1 MPGRLRAWVLA
12 GGVAA
17 AALPGAAWAQP
28 APAAAAAEGAA
39 APAAQPPKVL
49 RYAFRVAETGFDPA
63 QIIDI
68 YSRTVTPHIFEGLY
82 SYDHLARPARIEP
95 LTAADM
101 PEVSDDF
108 RVWTVRVRPGIF
120 FQDDPAFG
128 GRPRELVAADYV
140 YSFKRFADPAT
151 KSPAWGALA
160 QQGIVG
166 LAERREQALQGKQ
179 PFDYDAPVAGLSALD
194 RYTLRFEL
202 AAPRPRFLETLATS
216 DLYGAV
222 AREVVERYG
231 ADIAAHPVGT
241 GPFRLVQWR
250 RSSLIVLERNPGY
263 RERFYD
269 ADPAPD
275 DAEGQALRA
284 RLQGRRI
291 PMVDRVEISI
301 IEEEQ
306 PRWLSFLQGRHD
318 FLEQM
323 PAQYIDLAMPGGRM
337 APHLARQGV
346 QGWRTVRPD
355 VFFVVFNMAD
365 PVVGGLAPERVALRR
380 AIGLALDVPR
390 EIATIWSGQAI
401 PAQSTLLP
409 QTTGFDPA
417 FKSELGDHDPARAK
431 ALLDLYGWTDRDG
444 DGWREQPDGSPLV
457 LQMLTQPDNQSR
469 ALDDLRAKN
478 LAAVGIRLQ
487 YRAAKWPENL
497 RAARAGQYQMW
508 RVGGSAAAPDGQ
520 PSLARY
526 HGPQVGGQNVARFA
540 LPAFDA
546 LYERMEV
553 LPDGPERE
561 ALFRQA
567 QRLGAAYAPYK
578 TLVHRIVTDLAQP
591 SLVGYRRPLFWQ
603 DWWHLVD
610 IAPPEAAAR

>member
-1 MPGRLRAWVLA
+1 VRRLLGALVAACVGAGLGAGVPAVAWA
-12 GGVAA
+12 QAA
-17 AALPGAAWAQP
+17 AAS
-28 APAAAAAEGAA
+28 
-39 APAAQPPKVL
+39 PAAQAPKVL

-63 QIIDI
+63 QVIDI

-82 SYDHLARPARIEP
+82 GYDHLARPAKIEP
-95 LTAADM
+95 LTAAAM
-101 PEVSDDF
+101 PEVGDDF
-108 RVWTVRVRPGIF
+108 RTWTVRLRPGIF

-128 GRPRELVAADYV
+128 GKPRELVAADYV

-151 KSPAWGALA
+151 KSPAWSGLQ

-166 LAERREQALQGKQ
+166 LAEQREQALASKQ
-179 PFDYDAPVAGLSALD
+179 PFDYDTPIAGLQALD
-194 RYTLRFEL
+194 RYTLRFRL
-202 AAPRPRFLETLATS
+202 AAPRPRFLETLATG

-231 ADIAAHPVGT
+231 ADIPAHPVGT
-241 GPFRLVQWR
+241 GPFRLAQWR

-269 ADPAPD
+269 AEPAAD
-275 DAEGQALRA
+275 DAEGQALLA
-284 RLQGRRI
+284 RFKGRRL

-306 PRWLSFLQGRHD
+306 PRWLAFLQGQHD
-318 FLEQM
+318 FIEQM
-323 PAQYIDLAMPGGRM
+323 PAAFIDLAMPGGEL

-346 QGWRTVRPD
+346 RGWQAVRPD
-355 VFFVVFNMAD
+355 VFFVVFNMDD
-365 PVVGGLAPERVALRR
+365 PVVGGTAPENVALRR

-390 EIATIWSGQAI
+390 EIASVWRGQAV

-409 QTTGFDPA
+409 HTTGFDPA
-417 FKSELGDHDPARAK
+417 LRSEMGQHDPARAK
-431 ALLDLYGWTDRDG
+431 ALLDVYGWTDRDG
-444 DGWREQPDGSPLV
+444 DGWRERPDGQPLV
-457 LQMLTQPDNQSR
+457 LEMLTQPDSQSR
-469 ALDDLRAKN
+469 ALDELRAKN
-478 LAAVGIRLQ
+478 LAAVGLRLR
-487 YRAAKWPENL
+487 YRAQKWPENL
-497 RAARAGQYQMW
+497 KAARNGQYQIW

-520 PSLARY
+520 PSLARF
-526 HGPQVGGQNVARFA
+526 HGPQVGGQNIARFR

-567 QRLGAAYAPYK
+567 QRLGVAYAPYK
-578 TLVHRIVTDLAQP
+578 TLIHRVVTDLAQP
-591 SLVGYRRPLFWQ
+591 TLVGYRRTLFWQ

-610 IAPPEAAAR
+610 IVAETPGP